1 MDDKIFNLIIKQSEQ
16 CRTPEILK
24 AIKEQ
29 ERLSNIVHEKKFEF
43 DKYRDRSISL
53 LQVGTR
59 KLKEKYP
66 DLFKDMP
73 KEDIKLDIVQGALD
87 FAINNSKKY
96 SEILDKMKE
105 ISELNENN
113 KIQPLLTKSFYEYIV
128 AFSNLESKF
137 KEDRERLF
145 SSEYKDKMASYADEG
160 LLLYHLESPDLPILD
175 KDIQM
180 KDIIDYFLFEDCM
193 GLRIVFSALLNIDN
207 PGVSMQRKQ
216 EDIRI
221 TIELINNGYFR
232 SATRNLFSLL
242 DSEHKKAANAYEGIA
257 KRKNLF
263 KNGLQRSQK
272 IDVLIDSIDDPWME
286 TAWKK
291 INNYYKK
298 VVATVPVDG
307 VIHRN
312 SIVHGDYESDLID
325 VKESSAIK
333 LSLLYLNL
341 RLISDYLCNKAEIF
355 EELLLYLPSI
365 ILFLK
370 GEGTNS

>member
-53 LQVGTR
+53 LKVGTR

-180 KDIIDYFLFEDCM
+180 KDIIDYFLFV
-193 GLRIVFSALLNIDN
+193 IV
-207 PGVSMQRKQ
+207 PR
-216 EDIRI
+216 
-221 TIELINNGYFR
+221 FR
-232 SATRNLFSLL
+232 YMNDLVLF
-242 DSEHKKAANAYEGIA
+242 I
-257 KRKNLF
+257 
-263 KNGLQRSQK
+263 
-272 IDVLIDSIDDPWME
+272 
-286 TAWKK
+286 
-291 INNYYKK
+291 
-298 VVATVPVDG
+298 
-307 VIHRN
+307 
-312 SIVHGDYESDLID
+312 
-325 VKESSAIK
+325 
-333 LSLLYLNL
+333 
-341 RLISDYLCNKAEIF
+341 
-355 EELLLYLPSI
+355 
-365 ILFLK
+365 
-370 GEGTNS
+370 